1 MKNNKKLFLSVALL
15 TTLAFSG
22 ALVSCDSNI
31 HIIPKDIP
39 ALYKA
44 DEVVEG
50 ETENAEPI
58 QPSENVEETPSEIV
72 DETPSGE
79 EETPSEEEE
88 TPSEEET
95 LQQKIEELEATLKAQ
110 TEELW
115 SKELVSGLTIGG
127 AVLFAME
134 LLMTIFKS
142 RANKKKDA
150 EYKDNFIALEN
161 KYTELVSC
169 YEKAKVETDK
179 FLETACNE
187 MNSMKN
193 ECVSILKS
201 LNEIIPELKNYE
213 QFNQRLITIINI
225 LDILSFTPENVKNG
239 VAEQVKKL
247 IEEVK

>member
-22 ALVSCDSNI
+22 ALVSCDSNVP
-31 HIIPKDIP
+31 IIPKDIP
-39 ALYKA
+39 TLYKA

-50 ETENAEPI
+50 ETENTEPI
-58 QPSENVEETPSEIV
+58 PPSTNEE
-72 DETPSGE
+72 ETPSGE
-79 EETPSEEEE
+79 EEI

-95 LQQKIEELEATLKAQ
+95 LKQKIEELEAMLKAQ

-115 SKELVSGLTIGG
+115 SRELVSGLTIGG
-127 AVLFAME
+127 VILFAME
-134 LLMTIFKS
+134 TLMTIFKS

-161 KYTELVSC
+161 KYTELVSY

-213 QFNQRLITIINI
+213 QFNQRLITVINI
-225 LDILSFTPENVKNG
+225 LDTLSFTPENVKNG

>member
-15 TTLAFSG
+15 TTIAFSG
-22 ALVSCDSNI
+22 ALVSCDSDVPL
-31 HIIPKDIP
+31 IPKDIP
-39 ALYKA
+39 TLYKA

-50 ETENAEPI
+50 ETENTEPI
-58 QPSENVEETPSEIV
+58 PPSENVEETPS
-72 DETPSGE
+72 GE
-79 EETPSEEEE
+79 EEIN
-88 TPSEEET
+88 PSEEET
-95 LQQKIEELEATLKAQ
+95 LQQKIEELEAMLKAQ

-134 LLMTIFKS
+134 LLMTIFKT

-213 QFNQRLITIINI
+213 QFNQRLITVINI
-225 LDILSFTPENVKNG
+225 LDTLSFTPENVKNG

>member
-22 ALVSCDSNI
+22 ALVSCDSNVP
-31 HIIPKDIP
+31 IIPKDIP

-50 ETENAEPI
+50 ETENTEPI
-58 QPSENVEETPSEIV
+58 PPSTNEE
-72 DETPSGE
+72 ETPSGE
-79 EETPSEEEE
+79 EEIN
-88 TPSEEET
+88 PSEEET
-95 LQQKIEELEATLKAQ
+95 LKEKIEELEATLKAQ

-115 SKELVSGLTIGG
+115 SRELVSGLTIGG
-127 AVLFAME
+127 VILFAME
-134 LLMTIFKS
+134 TLMTIFKS

-161 KYTELVSC
+161 KYTELVSY

-213 QFNQRLITIINI
+213 QFNQRLITVINI
-225 LDILSFTPENVKNG
+225 LDTLSFTPENVKNG

>member
-15 TTLAFSG
+15 TTIAFSG
-22 ALVSCDSNI
+22 ALVSCDSDVPL
-31 HIIPKDIP
+31 IPKDIP
-39 ALYKA
+39 TLYKA

-50 ETENAEPI
+50 ETENTEPI
-58 QPSENVEETPSEIV
+58 PPSTN
-72 DETPSGE
+72 
-79 EETPSEEEE
+79 EEE

-95 LQQKIEELEATLKAQ
+95 LQQKIEELEAMLKAQ

>member
-22 ALVSCDSNI
+22 ALVSCDSDVPL
-31 HIIPKDIP
+31 IPKDIP
-39 ALYKA
+39 TLYKA

-50 ETENAEPI
+50 ETENTEPI
-58 QPSENVEETPSEIV
+58 PPSENVEETPSEIV

-79 EETPSEEEE
+79 EEIN
-88 TPSEEET
+88 PSEEET
-95 LQQKIEELEATLKAQ
+95 LQQKIEELEAMLKAQ
-110 TEELW
+110 TDELW

-142 RANKKKDA
+142 RVNKKKDA

-213 QFNQRLITIINI
+213 QFNQRLITVINI
-225 LDILSFTPENVKNG
+225 LDTLSFTPENVKNG

>member
-22 ALVSCDSNI
+22 ALVSCDSNVPL
-31 HIIPKDIP
+31 IPKDIP
-39 ALYKA
+39 TLYKA

-50 ETENAEPI
+50 ETENTEPI
-58 QPSENVEETPSEIV
+58 PPSEN
-72 DETPSGE
+72 GE
-79 EETPSEEEE
+79 EIA
-88 TPSEEET
+88 PSEEET
-95 LQQKIEELEATLKAQ
+95 LKEKIEELEAMLKAQ

-127 AVLFAME
+127 VILFAME
-134 LLMTIFKS
+134 TLMTIFKS

-161 KYTELVSC
+161 KYTELVSY

-213 QFNQRLITIINI
+213 QFNQRLITVINI
-225 LDILSFTPENVKNG
+225 LDTLSFTPENVKNG

>member
-15 TTLAFSG
+15 TTIAFSG
-22 ALVSCDSNI
+22 ALVSCDSDVPL
-31 HIIPKDIP
+31 IPKDIP
-39 ALYKA
+39 TLYKA

-50 ETENAEPI
+50 ETENTEPI
-58 QPSENVEETPSEIV
+58 PPSTNEE
-72 DETPSGE
+72 ETPSGE
-79 EETPSEEEE
+79 EEIN
-88 TPSEEET
+88 PSEEET
-95 LQQKIEELEATLKAQ
+95 LQQKIEELEAMLKAQ

-134 LLMTIFKS
+134 LLMTIFKT

-169 YEKAKVETDK
+169 YKKAKVETDK

-213 QFNQRLITIINI
+213 QFNQRLITVINI
-225 LDILSFTPENVKNG
+225 LDTLSFTPENVKNG

>member
-22 ALVSCDSNI
+22 ALVSCDSNVP
-31 HIIPKDIP
+31 IIPKDIP

-50 ETENAEPI
+50 ETENTEPI
-58 QPSENVEETPSEIV
+58 PPSENVEETPS
-72 DETPSGE
+72 G
-79 EETPSEEEE
+79 EEE

-95 LQQKIEELEATLKAQ
+95 LQQKIEELEAMLKAQ

-115 SKELVSGLTIGG
+115 SKELVSGITIGG
-127 AVLFAME
+127 AILFAME
-134 LLMTIFKS
+134 TLMTILKT
-142 RANKKKDA
+142 RVNKKKDA

-213 QFNQRLITIINI
+213 QFNQRLITVINI
-225 LDILSFTPENVKNG
+225 LDTLSFTPENVKNG

>member
-22 ALVSCDSNI
+22 ALVSCDSAVPL
-31 HIIPKDIP
+31 IPKDIP
-39 ALYKA
+39 TLYKA

-50 ETENAEPI
+50 ETENTEPI
-58 QPSENVEETPSEIV
+58 PPSENVEETPS
-72 DETPSGE
+72 GNE
-79 EETPSEEEE
+79 EETPN
-88 TPSEEET
+88 EEET
-95 LQQKIEELEATLKAQ
+95 LQQKIEELEAMLKAQ

-127 AVLFAME
+127 AILFAME

-169 YEKAKVETDK
+169 YKKAKVNRFYHIIIYTDSK
-179 FLETACNE
+179 TPLLRRNI
-187 MNSMKN
+187 
-193 ECVSILKS
+193 ILCIKT
-201 LNEIIPELKNYE
+201 PYC
-213 QFNQRLITIINI
+213 FITTVIQERTH
-225 LDILSFTPENVKNG
+225 SF
-239 VAEQVKKL
+239 
-247 IEEVK
+247 I

>member
-15 TTLAFSG
+15 TTIAFSG
-22 ALVSCDSNI
+22 ALVSCDSDVPL
-31 HIIPKDIP
+31 IPKDIP
-39 ALYKA
+39 TLYKA

-50 ETENAEPI
+50 ETENTEPI
-58 QPSENVEETPSEIV
+58 PPSENVEETPS
-72 DETPSGE
+72 GE
-79 EETPSEEEE
+79 EEI

-95 LQQKIEELEATLKAQ
+95 LQQKIEELEAMLKAQ

-127 AVLFAME
+127 AILFAME

-142 RANKKKDA
+142 RVNKKKDA

>member
-22 ALVSCDSNI
+22 ALVSCDSNVP
-31 HIIPKDIP
+31 IIPKDIP
-39 ALYKA
+39 TLYKA

-50 ETENAEPI
+50 ETENTDPI
-58 QPSENVEETPSEIV
+58 PPSENVEETPS
-72 DETPSGE
+72 GE
-79 EETPSEEEE
+79 EA
-88 TPSEEET
+88 PSEEET
-95 LQQKIEELEATLKAQ
+95 LQQKIEELEAMLKAQ

-142 RANKKKDA
+142 RVNKKKDA

-213 QFNQRLITIINI
+213 QFNQRLITVINI
-225 LDILSFTPENVKNG
+225 LDTLSFTPENVKNG

>member
-22 ALVSCDSNI
+22 ALVSCDSNVP
-31 HIIPKDIP
+31 IIPKDIP

-50 ETENAEPI
+50 ETENTEPI
-58 QPSENVEETPSEIV
+58 PPSTNEE
-72 DETPSGE
+72 ETPSGE
-79 EETPSEEEE
+79 EEIN
-88 TPSEEET
+88 PSEEET
-95 LQQKIEELEATLKAQ
+95 LQQKIEELEAMLKAQ

-127 AVLFAME
+127 AILFAME

-142 RANKKKDA
+142 RVNKKKDA

-161 KYTELVSC
+161 KYTELVSY

-213 QFNQRLITIINI
+213 QFNQRLITVINI
-225 LDILSFTPENVKNG
+225 LDTLSFTPENVKNG

>member
-15 TTLAFSG
+15 TTIAFSG
-22 ALVSCDSNI
+22 ALVSCDSNVP
-31 HIIPKDIP
+31 IIPKDIP

-50 ETENAEPI
+50 ETENTEPI
-58 QPSENVEETPSEIV
+58 PPSTNEE
-72 DETPSGE
+72 ETPSGE
-79 EETPSEEEE
+79 EEI

-95 LQQKIEELEATLKAQ
+95 LKEKIEELEATLKAQ

-115 SKELVSGLTIGG
+115 SRELVSGLTIGG
-127 AVLFAME
+127 VILFAME
-134 LLMTIFKS
+134 TLMTIFKT

-213 QFNQRLITIINI
+213 QFNQRLITVINI
-225 LDILSFTPENVKNG
+225 LDTLSFTPENVKNG

>member
-22 ALVSCDSNI
+22 ALVSCDSNVP
-31 HIIPKDIP
+31 IIPKDIP
-39 ALYKA
+39 TLYKA

-50 ETENAEPI
+50 ETGNTEPI
-58 QPSENVEETPSEIV
+58 PPSTN
-72 DETPSGE
+72 E
-79 EETPSEEEE
+79 EETPSTNEEEIN
-88 TPSEEET
+88 PSEEET
-95 LQQKIEELEATLKAQ
+95 LQQKIEELEAMLKAQ

-127 AVLFAME
+127 AILFAME

-161 KYTELVSC
+161 KYTELVSY
-169 YEKAKVETDK
+169 YEKAKVENDK

-213 QFNQRLITIINI
+213 QFNQRLITVINI
-225 LDILSFTPENVKNG
+225 LDTLSFTPENVKNG

>member
-22 ALVSCDSNI
+22 ALVSCDSNVP
-31 HIIPKDIP
+31 IIPKDIP
-39 ALYKA
+39 TLYKA

-50 ETENAEPI
+50 ENENTEPI
-58 QPSENVEETPSEIV
+58 PPSENVEETPS
-72 DETPSGE
+72 GE
-79 EETPSEEEE
+79 EEI

-95 LQQKIEELEATLKAQ
+95 LKEKIEELEATLKAQ

-127 AVLFAME
+127 AILFAME

-161 KYTELVSC
+161 KYTELVAC

-213 QFNQRLITIINI
+213 QFNQRLITVINI
-225 LDILSFTPENVKNG
+225 LDTLSFTPENVKNG

>member
-15 TTLAFSG
+15 TTIAFSG
-22 ALVSCDSNI
+22 ALVSCDSDVPL
-31 HIIPKDIP
+31 IPKDIP
-39 ALYKA
+39 TLYKA

-50 ETENAEPI
+50 ETENTEPI
-58 QPSENVEETPSEIV
+58 PPSTNEE
-72 DETPSGE
+72 ETPSGE
-79 EETPSEEEE
+79 EEIN
-88 TPSEEET
+88 PSEEET
-95 LQQKIEELEATLKAQ
+95 LQQKIEELEAMLKAQ

-115 SKELVSGLTIGG
+115 SRELVSGLTIGG
-127 AVLFAME
+127 VILFAME
-134 LLMTIFKS
+134 TLMTIFKT

-213 QFNQRLITIINI
+213 QFNQRLITVINI
-225 LDILSFTPENVKNG
+225 LDTLSFTPENVKNG

>member
-22 ALVSCDSNI
+22 ALVSCDSDVPL
-31 HIIPKDIP
+31 IPKDIP
-39 ALYKA
+39 TLYKA

-50 ETENAEPI
+50 ETENTDPI
-58 QPSENVEETPSEIV
+58 PPSENVEETPS
-72 DETPSGE
+72 GE
-79 EETPSEEEE
+79 EEI

-95 LQQKIEELEATLKAQ
+95 LQQKIEELEAMLKAQ

-127 AVLFAME
+127 AILFAME

-161 KYTELVSC
+161 KYTELVSY

>member
-15 TTLAFSG
+15 TTIAFSG
-22 ALVSCDSNI
+22 ALVSCDSDVPL
-31 HIIPKDIP
+31 IPKDIP
-39 ALYKA
+39 TLYKA

-50 ETENAEPI
+50 ETENTEPI
-58 QPSENVEETPSEIV
+58 PPSENVEETPS
-72 DETPSGE
+72 G
-79 EETPSEEEE
+79 EE

-95 LQQKIEELEATLKAQ
+95 LQQKIEELEAMLKAQ

-134 LLMTIFKS
+134 LLMTIFKT
-142 RANKKKDA
+142 RVNKKKDA

-213 QFNQRLITIINI
+213 QFNQRLITVINI
-225 LDILSFTPENVKNG
+225 LDTLSFTPENVKNG

>member
-22 ALVSCDSNI
+22 ALVSCDSNVP
-31 HIIPKDIP
+31 IIPKDIP
-39 ALYKA
+39 TLYKA

-50 ETENAEPI
+50 ETGNTEPI
-58 QPSENVEETPSEIV
+58 PPSTNEE
-72 DETPSGE
+72 ETPSGE
-79 EETPSEEEE
+79 EEIN
-88 TPSEEET
+88 PSEEET
-95 LQQKIEELEATLKAQ
+95 LQQKIEELEAMLKAQ

-161 KYTELVSC
+161 KYTELVSY
-169 YEKAKVETDK
+169 YEKAKVENDK

-213 QFNQRLITIINI
+213 QFNQRLITVINI
-225 LDILSFTPENVKNG
+225 LDTLSFTPENVKNG

>member
-22 ALVSCDSNI
+22 ALVSCDSNVP
-31 HIIPKDIP
+31 IIPKDIP
-39 ALYKA
+39 TLYKA

-50 ETENAEPI
+50 ETENTEPI
-58 QPSENVEETPSEIV
+58 PPSTNEE
-72 DETPSGE
+72 ETPSGE
-79 EETPSEEEE
+79 EEI

-95 LQQKIEELEATLKAQ
+95 LKEKIEELEAMLKAQ

-115 SKELVSGLTIGG
+115 SRELVSGLTIGG
-127 AVLFAME
+127 VILFAME
-134 LLMTIFKS
+134 TLMTIFKT
-142 RANKKKDA
+142 RVNKKKDA

-161 KYTELVSC
+161 KYTELVSY

-213 QFNQRLITIINI
+213 QFNQRLITVINI
-225 LDILSFTPENVKNG
+225 LDTLSFTPENVKNG

>member
-22 ALVSCDSNI
+22 ALVSCDSNVP
-31 HIIPKDIP
+31 IIPKDIP
-39 ALYKA
+39 TLYKA

-50 ETENAEPI
+50 ETENTEPI
-58 QPSENVEETPSEIV
+58 PPSINEE
-72 DETPSGE
+72 ETPSGE
-79 EETPSEEEE
+79 EEIN
-88 TPSEEET
+88 PSEEET

-127 AVLFAME
+127 AILFAME

-161 KYTELVSC
+161 KYTELVSY

-187 MNSMKN
+187 MNSTKN

>member
-22 ALVSCDSNI
+22 ALVSCDSNVP
-31 HIIPKDIP
+31 IIPKDIP
-39 ALYKA
+39 TLYKA

-50 ETENAEPI
+50 ETGNTEPI
-58 QPSENVEETPSEIV
+58 PPSTNEE
-72 DETPSGE
+72 ETPSGE
-79 EETPSEEEE
+79 EEIN
-88 TPSEEET
+88 PSEEET
-95 LQQKIEELEATLKAQ
+95 LQQKIEELEAMLKAQ

-127 AVLFAME
+127 AILFAME

-169 YEKAKVETDK
+169 YEKAKVENDK

-213 QFNQRLITIINI
+213 QFNQRLITVINI
-225 LDILSFTPENVKNG
+225 LDTLSFTPENVKNG

>member
-22 ALVSCDSNI
+22 ALVSCDSNVP
-31 HIIPKDIP
+31 IIPKDIP
-39 ALYKA
+39 TLYKA

-50 ETENAEPI
+50 ETENTEPI
-58 QPSENVEETPSEIV
+58 P
-72 DETPSGE
+72 PSGN
-79 EETPSEEEE
+79 EEE

-95 LQQKIEELEATLKAQ
+95 LKQKIEELEAMLKAQ

-115 SKELVSGLTIGG
+115 SRELVSGLTIGG
-127 AVLFAME
+127 VILFAME
-134 LLMTIFKS
+134 TLMTIFKT

-161 KYTELVSC
+161 KYTELVSY

-213 QFNQRLITIINI
+213 QFNQRLITVINI
-225 LDILSFTPENVKNG
+225 LDTLSFTPENVKNG

>member
-22 ALVSCDSNI
+22 ALVSCDSNVP
-31 HIIPKDIP
+31 IIPKDIP

-50 ETENAEPI
+50 ETENTEPI
-58 QPSENVEETPSEIV
+58 PPSENVEETPS
-72 DETPSGE
+72 GE
-79 EETPSEEEE
+79 EGATN
-88 TPSEEET
+88 EEET
-95 LQQKIEELEATLKAQ
+95 LKQKIEELEATLKAQ

-115 SKELVSGLTIGG
+115 SKELVSGITIGG
-127 AVLFAME
+127 AILFAME

-161 KYTELVSC
+161 KYTELVSY

>member
-15 TTLAFSG
+15 TTIAFSG
-22 ALVSCDSNI
+22 ALVSCDSDVPL
-31 HIIPKDIP
+31 IPKDIP
-39 ALYKA
+39 TLYKA

-50 ETENAEPI
+50 ETENTEPI
-58 QPSENVEETPSEIV
+58 PPSTN
-72 DETPSGE
+72 E
-79 EETPSEEEE
+79 EETPSGNEEE

-95 LQQKIEELEATLKAQ
+95 LQQKIEELEAMLKAQ

-134 LLMTIFKS
+134 LFMTIFKT
-142 RANKKKDA
+142 RVNKKKDA

-161 KYTELVSC
+161 KYTELVSY

-213 QFNQRLITIINI
+213 QFNQRLITVINI
-225 LDILSFTPENVKNG
+225 LDTLSFTPENVKNG

>member
-15 TTLAFSG
+15 TTIAFSG
-22 ALVSCDSNI
+22 ALVSCDSDVPL
-31 HIIPKDIP
+31 IPKDIP
-39 ALYKA
+39 TLYKA

-50 ETENAEPI
+50 ETENTEPI
-58 QPSENVEETPSEIV
+58 PPSTNEE
-72 DETPSGE
+72 ETPSGE
-79 EETPSEEEE
+79 EEIN
-88 TPSEEET
+88 PSEEET
-95 LQQKIEELEATLKAQ
+95 LQQKIEELEAMLKAQ

-127 AVLFAME
+127 AILFAME
-134 LLMTIFKS
+134 LLMTIFKT

-213 QFNQRLITIINI
+213 QFNQRLITVINI
-225 LDILSFTPENVKNG
+225 LDTLSFTPENVKNG

>member
-22 ALVSCDSNI
+22 ALVSCDSDVPL
-31 HIIPKDIP
+31 IPKDIP
-39 ALYKA
+39 TLYKA

-50 ETENAEPI
+50 ETENTEPI
-58 QPSENVEETPSEIV
+58 PPSENVEETPS
-72 DETPSGE
+72 GE
-79 EETPSEEEE
+79 EEI

-95 LQQKIEELEATLKAQ
+95 LKQKIEELEATLKAQ

-115 SKELVSGLTIGG
+115 SKELVSGITIGG
-127 AVLFAME
+127 AILFAME
-134 LLMTIFKS
+134 LLMTIFKT

-193 ECVSILKS
+193 ECVNILKS

>member
-15 TTLAFSG
+15 TTIAFSG
-22 ALVSCDSNI
+22 ALVSCDSNVP
-31 HIIPKDIP
+31 IIPKDIP
-39 ALYKA
+39 TLYKA

-50 ETENAEPI
+50 ETENTEPI
-58 QPSENVEETPSEIV
+58 PPSGNEE
-72 DETPSGE
+72 ETPSGE
-79 EETPSEEEE
+79 EEI

-95 LQQKIEELEATLKAQ
+95 LKQKIEELEAMLKAQ

-127 AVLFAME
+127 AILFAME

-213 QFNQRLITIINI
+213 QFNQRLITVINI
-225 LDILSFTPENVKNG
+225 LDTLSFTPENVKNG

>member
-22 ALVSCDSNI
+22 ALVSCDSDVPL
-31 HIIPKDIP
+31 IPKDIP
-39 ALYKA
+39 TLYKA

-50 ETENAEPI
+50 GTENTEPI
-58 QPSENVEETPSEIV
+58 PPSTNEEETPS
-72 DETPSGE
+72 GNE
-79 EETPSEEEE
+79 EETPSEN
-88 TPSEEET
+88 SEYDEAKSE
-95 LQQKIEELEATLKAQ
+95 QAKIEARIVELEAMLKAQ

-134 LLMTIFKS
+134 LLMTIFKT

-213 QFNQRLITIINI
+213 QFNQRLITVINI
-225 LDILSFTPENVKNG
+225 LDTLSFTPENVKNG

>member
-22 ALVSCDSNI
+22 ALVSCDSNVP
-31 HIIPKDIP
+31 IIPKDIP

-50 ETENAEPI
+50 ETENTEPI
-58 QPSENVEETPSEIV
+58 PPSENGEEIAPS
-72 DETPSGE
+72 E
-79 EETPSEEEE
+79 EETPSEEENLKE
-88 TPSEEET
+88 
-95 LQQKIEELEATLKAQ
+95 KIEELEATLKAQ

-127 AVLFAME
+127 AILFAME

-161 KYTELVSC
+161 KYTELVSY

-213 QFNQRLITIINI
+213 QFNQRLITVINI
-225 LDILSFTPENVKNG
+225 LDTLSFTPENVKNG

>member
-22 ALVSCDSNI
+22 ALVSCDSNVP
-31 HIIPKDIP
+31 IIPKDIP
-39 ALYKA
+39 TLYKA

-50 ETENAEPI
+50 ETENTEPI
-58 QPSENVEETPSEIV
+58 PPSENVEETPSE
-72 DETPSGE
+72 
-79 EETPSEEEE
+79 EETS
-88 TPSEEET
+88 SEEET
-95 LQQKIEELEATLKAQ
+95 LQQKIEELEAMLKAQ

-127 AVLFAME
+127 AILFAME
-134 LLMTIFKS
+134 TLMTILKT
-142 RANKKKDA
+142 RVNKKKDA

-213 QFNQRLITIINI
+213 QFNQRLITVINI
-225 LDILSFTPENVKNG
+225 LDTLSFTPENVKNG

>member
-15 TTLAFSG
+15 TTIAFSG
-22 ALVSCDSNI
+22 ALVSCDSDVPL
-31 HIIPKDIP
+31 IPKDIP

-50 ETENAEPI
+50 ETENTEPI
-58 QPSENVEETPSEIV
+58 PPSENVEETPS
-72 DETPSGE
+72 GE
-79 EETPSEEEE
+79 EEIN
-88 TPSEEET
+88 PSEEET

-127 AVLFAME
+127 AILFAME
-134 LLMTIFKS
+134 LLMTIFTS

-213 QFNQRLITIINI
+213 QFNQRLITVINI
-225 LDILSFTPENVKNG
+225 LDTLSFTPENVKNG

>member
-1 MKNNKKLFLSVALL
+1 MKKNKKLFLSVALL

-22 ALVSCDSNI
+22 ALVSCDSNVP
-31 HIIPKDIP
+31 IIPKDIP
-39 ALYKA
+39 TLYKA

-50 ETENAEPI
+50 ETGNTEPI
-58 QPSENVEETPSEIV
+58 PPSTNEEEITPSEK
-72 DETPSGE
+72 
-79 EETPSEEEE
+79 
-88 TPSEEET
+88 ET
-95 LQQKIEELEATLKAQ
+95 LKQKIEELEATLKAQ

-134 LLMTIFKS
+134 TLMTILKT
-142 RANKKKDA
+142 RVNKKKDA

-161 KYTELVSC
+161 KYTELVSY

-213 QFNQRLITIINI
+213 QFNQRLITVINI

>member
-22 ALVSCDSNI
+22 ALVSCDSNVP
-31 HIIPKDIP
+31 IIPKDIP
-39 ALYKA
+39 TLYKA

-50 ETENAEPI
+50 ETENTEPI
-58 QPSENVEETPSEIV
+58 PPSTNEE
-72 DETPSGE
+72 ETPSGE
-79 EETPSEEEE
+79 EEIN
-88 TPSEEET
+88 PSEEET
-95 LQQKIEELEATLKAQ
+95 LQQKIEELEAMLKAQ

-161 KYTELVSC
+161 KYTELVSY
-169 YEKAKVETDK
+169 YEKAKVENDK

-213 QFNQRLITIINI
+213 QFNQRLITVINI
-225 LDILSFTPENVKNG
+225 LDTLSFTPENVKNG

>member
-15 TTLAFSG
+15 TTIAFSG
-22 ALVSCDSNI
+22 ALVSCDSDVPL
-31 HIIPKDIP
+31 IPKDIP
-39 ALYKA
+39 TLYKA

-50 ETENAEPI
+50 ETENTEPI
-58 QPSENVEETPSEIV
+58 PPSTN
-72 DETPSGE
+72 E
-79 EETPSEEEE
+79 EETPSGNEEE
-88 TPSEEET
+88 TPNEEET

-127 AVLFAME
+127 AILFAME

-213 QFNQRLITIINI
+213 QFNQRLITVINI
-225 LDILSFTPENVKNG
+225 LDTLSFTPENVKNG

>member
-15 TTLAFSG
+15 TTIAFSG
-22 ALVSCDSNI
+22 ALVSCDSDVPL
-31 HIIPKDIP
+31 IPKDIP
-39 ALYKA
+39 TLYKA

-50 ETENAEPI
+50 ETENTEPI
-58 QPSENVEETPSEIV
+58 PPSENVEETPS
-72 DETPSGE
+72 GN
-79 EETPSEEEE
+79 EEE

-95 LQQKIEELEATLKAQ
+95 LQQKIEELEAMLKAQ

-115 SKELVSGLTIGG
+115 SKELVSGITIGG
-127 AVLFAME
+127 AILFAME
-134 LLMTIFKS
+134 LLMTIFKT

-213 QFNQRLITIINI
+213 QFNQRLITVINI
-225 LDILSFTPENVKNG
+225 LDTLSFTPENVKNG

>member
-22 ALVSCDSNI
+22 ALVSCDSNVP
-31 HIIPKDIP
+31 IIPKDIP

-50 ETENAEPI
+50 ETENTEPI
-58 QPSENVEETPSEIV
+58 PPSGNEE
-72 DETPSGE
+72 ETPSGE
-79 EETPSEEEE
+79 EEIN
-88 TPSEEET
+88 PSEEET
-95 LQQKIEELEATLKAQ
+95 LQQKIEELEAMLKAQ

-115 SKELVSGLTIGG
+115 SRELVSGLTIGG
-127 AVLFAME
+127 VILFAME
-134 LLMTIFKS
+134 TLMTIFKT

-161 KYTELVSC
+161 KYTELVAC

-213 QFNQRLITIINI
+213 QFNQRLITVINI
-225 LDILSFTPENVKNG
+225 LDTLSFTPENVKNG

>member
-1 MKNNKKLFLSVALL
+1 MKKNKKLFLSVALL

-22 ALVSCDSNI
+22 ALVSCDSNVP
-31 HIIPKDIP
+31 IIPKDIP

-50 ETENAEPI
+50 ETENTEPI
-58 QPSENVEETPSEIV
+58 PPSTNV
-72 DETPSGE
+72 
-79 EETPSEEEE
+79 EE

-95 LQQKIEELEATLKAQ
+95 LKQKIEELEAMLKAQ

-115 SKELVSGLTIGG
+115 SRELVSGLTIGG
-127 AVLFAME
+127 VILFAME
-134 LLMTIFKS
+134 TLMTIFKT
-142 RANKKKDA
+142 RVNKKKDA

-161 KYTELVSC
+161 KYTELVSY

-213 QFNQRLITIINI
+213 QFNQRLITVINI
-225 LDILSFTPENVKNG
+225 LDTLSFTPENVKNG

>member
-15 TTLAFSG
+15 TTIAFSG

-31 HIIPKDIP
+31 PIIPKDIP

-50 ETENAEPI
+50 ETENTEPI
-58 QPSENVEETPSEIV
+58 PPSTNEE
-72 DETPSGE
+72 ETPSGE
-79 EETPSEEEE
+79 EEI

-95 LQQKIEELEATLKAQ
+95 LKEKIEELEATLKAQ

-115 SKELVSGLTIGG
+115 SRELVSGLTIGG
-127 AVLFAME
+127 VILFAME
-134 LLMTIFKS
+134 TLMTIFKT

-161 KYTELVSC
+161 KYTELVSY

-213 QFNQRLITIINI
+213 QFNQRLITVINI
-225 LDILSFTPENVKNG
+225 LDTLSFTPENVKNG